1 MSKMMWNSDSM
12 HVKKQIERDKH
23 LPKSGSDSSGTHE
36 SFPVHG
42 LADTDGCKRKA
53 SAVLGGY
60 EVEDGGSLGGYEVE
74 DGGSE
79 EHSPLGRFTGS
90 FRGEVDKIHQT
101 KSDLASKPLKGGKLV
116 LRPYGLD
123 EKASAKAELLQ
134 RALEGHFEL
143 EGPGRKVVVGDQVV
157 ELDFLCAKME
167 ESEVDYV
174 KTLHRD
180 RERTIDVSVVKTSR
194 FGEVVRKTYLT
205 QTMHR
210 FRRHSC
216 LQDQLLYEAAIIK
229 SLSKVEGVVPVLAWS
244 KCSPKWFPG
253 CDTYQLRSL
262 YFPYIDGNH
271 SPKEPQDIHLYMKQ
285 LLQVL
290 DALHLREIV
299 HCNIKREN
307 VLYADGK
314 LTLIDFESAVN
325 EHELV
330 DMGNSEYG
338 NDLEVCYRSNPYHSA
353 PEVLIPQTGRS
364 KHGHN
369 VLYGHRR
376 DVYGAG
382 IILAELLLGMDEHT
396 RLFYHSHSEYGRRS
410 HSEYGRRSRDR
421 VNLLFRVNLRK
432 QFHENLRG
440 RRGNMQ
446 EALDGLR
453 MYGKLK
459 GTMFYK

>member
-1 MSKMMWNSDSM
+1 M
-12 HVKKQIERDKH
+12 
-23 LPKSGSDSSGTHE
+23 
-36 SFPVHG
+36 
-42 LADTDGCKRKA
+42 
-53 SAVLGGY
+53 
-60 EVEDGGSLGGYEVE
+60 
-74 DGGSE
+74 
-79 EHSPLGRFTGS
+79 
-90 FRGEVDKIHQT
+90 
-101 KSDLASKPLKGGKLV
+101 
-116 LRPYGLD
+116 
-123 EKASAKAELLQ
+123 
-134 RALEGHFEL
+134 
-143 EGPGRKVVVGDQVV
+143 V

-174 KTLHRD
+174 KTLH

-210 FRRHSC
+210 PFRRYSC

-229 SLSKVEGVVPVLAWS
+229 SLSKVDGVVPVLAWS
-244 KCSPKWFPG
+244 KCSPEWFPQ

-338 NDLEVCYRSNPYHSA
+338 NDLEVCYRSNPYYSA

-396 RLFYHSHSEYGRRS
+396 RLFDHSKYFRHSRY
-410 HSEYGRRSRDR
+410 R
-421 VNLLFRVNLRK
+421 VILRFR
-432 QFHENLRG
+432 FHDNLRG

-446 EALDGLR
+446 EAWDGLR
-453 MYGKLK
+453 EYGKPGKLK
-459 GTMFYK
+459 GTK

>member
-1 MSKMMWNSDSM
+1 MSKLMWNSDSI
-12 HVKKQIERDKH
+12 HLKKQIKREKG

-42 LADTDGCKRKA
+42 LADKGGCERKA
-53 SAVLGGY
+53 SAL
-60 EVEDGGSLGGYEVE
+60 
-74 DGGSE
+74 
-79 EHSPLGRFTGS
+79 LGRH
-90 FRGEVDKIHQT
+90 EVDVSDFVS
-101 KSDLASKPLKGGKLV
+101 KSLKGGKLV
-116 LRPYGLD
+116 LRPYGLG
-123 EKASAKAELLQ
+123 EEASAKAELLQ
-134 RALEGHFEL
+134 RVLEGHFEL
-143 EGPGRKVVVGDQVV
+143 EGPERTVVIGDQVV

-167 ESEVDYV
+167 ESDVHHLV
-174 KTLHRD
+174 KTLHR
-180 RERTIDVSVVKTSR
+180 ESSIDVSVVQTTS
-194 FGEVVRKTYLT
+194 FGAVVRKTYLK

-210 FRRHSC
+210 PFRPHSC

-229 SLSKVEGVVPVLAWS
+229 SLSKVDGVLPVLAWS
-244 KCSPKWFPG
+244 SCSPGWFPQ
-253 CDTYQLRSL
+253 CEVSQLRSL
-262 YFPYIDGNH
+262 YFPHIEGNY
-271 SPKEPQDIHLYMKQ
+271 SPKEPQEIHCYMKQ

-330 DMGNSEYG
+330 DMGNSEDG

-353 PEVLIPQTGRS
+353 PEVLKPQGGRS
-364 KHGHN
+364 KHGRN

-396 RLFYHSHSEYGRRS
+396 RLFNHDHCGRHNR
-410 HSEYGRRSRDR
+410 GD
-421 VNLLFRVNLRK
+421 LRK
-432 QFHENLRG
+432 EFAETLQG

-446 EALDGLR
+446 DALDGLR
-453 MYGKLK
+453 KYGKLM
-459 GTMFYK
+459 GTMFYKCLGAE